1 MWGGGQKKYHRIPT
15 ALQKRKDLFD
25 QLAVDKEAI
34 DGSFAEPLEW
44 QRLDGSRACRVR
56 VQIDM
61 GDYQDESKMTE
72 IHDAMISAVIRL
84 QKAFGPYANQLK
96 ISVVISA
103 QNKRSKSVE

>member
-1 MWGGGQKKYHRIPT
+1 
-15 ALQKRKDLFD
+15 
-25 QLAVDKEAI
+25 
-34 DGSFAEPLEW
+34 
-44 QRLDGSRACRVR
+44 
-56 VQIDM
+56 M